1 MSLTCGRET
10 PGAKIEQIL
19 PGVYTMLTRSPRVLG
34 GGGDEMLH
42 VLPLSWYSLVA
53 PPSPD
58 ASLIPPLLVML
69 MECSGD
75 RTGVGTDFQI
85 RANPG

>member
-1 MSLTCGRET
+1 MIERILAHPGRRVHNAHMFA
-10 PGAKIEQIL
+10 PG
-19 PGVYTMLTRSPRVLG
+19 PWD
-34 GGGDEMLH
+34 DEMLH
-42 VLPLSWYSLVA
+42 FLPLFWYSLVA
-53 PPSPD
+53 PPSHD

-85 RANPG
+85 HANPG